1 MIRIMICDDM
11 IDIRKH
17 YVECINTQPDMQV
30 VCQAG
35 ATEEAIQNALEH
47 RPDIILMDVQ
57 MDENDSG
64 VIATERITRE
74 LPDTKVVMLTI
85 HNDDDIVVDAYMAGA
100 VDYMIKSSQAQEICE
115 KIRRIYSTEDFLGR
129 RVSNALRN
137 KIIKAQKQER
147 SIIYLINRMSKLT
160 VTEQKILEQLYNK
173 KKRKKIAAENYMS
186 EETVK
191 IHIRHILKKLQ
202 FSSTMEM
209 VSELEKM
216 GIMEL
221 YEKEMQ

>member
-1 MIRIMICDDM
+1 MISVMICDDM
-11 IDIRKH
+11 IDIRQY
-17 YVECINTQPDMQV
+17 YVDCINAQPDMQV

-35 ATEEAIQNALEH
+35 ATEEVIQKALAH

-57 MDENDSG
+57 MDENNSG
-64 VIATERITRE
+64 VIATERITKE
-74 LPDTKVVMLTI
+74 IPDTKVVMLTI
-85 HNDDDIVVDAYMAGA
+85 HNDDDSVVDAYMAGA
-100 VDYMIKSSQAQEICE
+100 VDYMIKSSQPQEICE
-115 KIRRIYSTEDFLGR
+115 NIRRIYTTDEFLGK

-137 KIIKAQKQER
+137 KIIKVQKQER
-147 SIIYLINRMSKLT
+147 NIIYLVNRMSKLT
-160 VTEQKILEQLYNK
+160 ATEQKILEPLYKK

-202 FSSTMEM
+202 FSSTTEM

-216 GIMEL
+216 GIMEM
-221 YEKEMQ
+221 YEKM